1 MNLGPGLRRGDNN
14 MQFWIIQTLNSLALG
29 GLLFLLAAGFSLIF
43 GLMRIANLTHGSLF
57 MLGAYLGVSVLRI
70 VPNLWL
76 AALLAAAAV
85 ALCGG
90 LLERLLLRPLTGKPL
105 GQVLVTLGI
114 SFIVADLCLMIWGGD
129 PIPLAAPASLQRP
142 LVVGSIAFP
151 AYRLVVLGIAI
162 VTAIAL
168 HALMEWTRI
177 GAMIRAG
184 VDDMQMARAVG
195 IPVSRLFTTVFC
207 LGAALAG
214 AGGVIAGPIM
224 SAYPGLDAEM
234 LPLAL
239 IVVILGGVG
248 SLLGAFIGSFL
259 IAAIFATSLNLLV
272 GYGGL
277 VSLGHASW
285 IGLAAYTSA
294 WLYLRLGLG
303 HWIAAPLALL
313 NTTLIAGLFG
323 WIALRATGLGFLMI
337 TLALSQVLWG
347 TAYRRAAVT
356 NGDNGLSGLTRP
368 APFGISLDGPA
379 AFYYFSLTVT
389 IVAVWMMARLV
400 NSPFGAALRGS
411 RDESRRM
418 SALGHNVWLV
428 RWLTFVYSGFWG
440 AVAGLLFVYYHKYI
454 HPTALSLTSSAE
466 VLLGVIAGG
475 AGTIAGPIVG
485 AAIVLILKNYVSA
498 YLDRWNMLLGAV
510 FVVIVIFMPD
520 GIVPGIRRWSARL
533 RKT

>member
-1 MNLGPGLRRGDNN
+1 

-214 AGGVIAGPIM
+214 AGGVIGGPIM
-224 SAYPGLDAEM
+224 SAYPGLDADM

-248 SLLGAFIGSFL
+248 SLLGAFVGSFI
-259 IAAIFATSLNLLV
+259 IAVIYTFGSVLLPDLAYV
-272 GYGGL
+272 ILFLPMIL
-277 VSLGHASW
+277 V
-285 IGLAAYTSA
+285 
-294 WLYLRLGLG
+294 
-303 HWIAAPLALL
+303 IAFRPR
-313 NTTLIAGLFG
+313 GLFG
-323 WIALRATGLGFLMI
+323 KF
-337 TLALSQVLWG
+337 
-347 TAYRRAAVT
+347 AA
-356 NGDNGLSGLTRP
+356 
-368 APFGISLDGPA
+368 
-379 AFYYFSLTVT
+379 
-389 IVAVWMMARLV
+389 
-400 NSPFGAALRGS
+400 
-411 RDESRRM
+411 
-418 SALGHNVWLV
+418 
-428 RWLTFVYSGFWG
+428 
-440 AVAGLLFVYYHKYI
+440 
-454 HPTALSLTSSAE
+454 
-466 VLLGVIAGG
+466 
-475 AGTIAGPIVG
+475 
-485 AAIVLILKNYVSA
+485 
-498 YLDRWNMLLGAV
+498 
-510 FVVIVIFMPD
+510 
-520 GIVPGIRRWSARL
+520 
-533 RKT
+533 